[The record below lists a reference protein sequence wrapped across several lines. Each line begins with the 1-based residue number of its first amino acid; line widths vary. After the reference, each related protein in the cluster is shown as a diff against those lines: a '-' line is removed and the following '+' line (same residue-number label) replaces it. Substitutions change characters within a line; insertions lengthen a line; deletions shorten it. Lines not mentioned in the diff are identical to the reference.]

1 MPKLSELYALL
12 FPNDPL
18 PQDLHNSLIDVA
30 MTLRCYVKYVY
41 ASDVKENNENIRALF

>member
-1 MPKLSELYALL
+1 
-12 FPNDPL
+12 
-18 PQDLHNSLIDVA
+18 